1 MKPQGGLSRIYAELS
16 VWCHN
21 NHNLEKSLNMG
32 LWTFL
37 AIAVIAWALV
47 DVYQYRLKAKALA
60 AKQTESNEI
69 KKLEEKMIR
78 MEKRMGNLEALVID
92 ESRDDAL
99 NEGTRPDTDDLY
111 GDADHSRPGK
121 LYNKLK

>member
-1 MKPQGGLSRIYAELS
+1 
-16 VWCHN
+16 
-21 NHNLEKSLNMG
+21 MG

-92 ESRDDAL
+92 ESRHDAL

-111 GDADHSRPGK
+111 GDADHSRQGK
-121 LYNKLK
+121 LFNKLK